1 MLVGAQGYS
10 LRGIS
15 YGFRQLQRYTL
26 CDLEIISYPH
36 AVLVKSLVDIIYLQL
51 VTGSGEGQNLANE
64 PKGTLNIKGAR
75 RTANQS

>member
-1 MLVGAQGYS
+1 M
-10 LRGIS
+10 S

-51 VTGSGEGQNLANE
+51 VTGSGEGQNLTSE
-64 PKGTLNIKGAR
+64 PKARWIFKGAR
-75 RTANQS
+75 RTANQAQGLPGVIGISS